1 MRLHIYTPNLKLR
14 NLLHEQINKQR
25 WTDSGFD
32 VPMLAQTTKRAR
44 QITFDFDMVVAA
56 TNSHGHPEPL
66 LLVPRSSIANSPFR
80 LANSIGLIDMGY
92 RGSLKAKVD
101 VIDDFDHA
109 MILDGT
115 RYFQLCRQSWM
126 PWESIVLV
134 DNVHDLPSA
143 PDSRGSGGFGSTGH

>member
-1 MRLHIYTPNLKLR
+1 MRLHIYTSNLKLR

-66 LLVPRSSIANSPFR
+66 LLVPRSSFA
-80 LANSIGLIDMGY
+80 
-92 RGSLKAKVD
+92 
-101 VIDDFDHA
+101 
-109 MILDGT
+109 T
-115 RYFQLCRQSWM
+115 
-126 PWESIVLV
+126 VLV
-134 DNVHDLPSA
+134 LRLRLDVGLGLELFCLGKCFLVPQPRESSRLSA
-143 PDSRGSGGFGSTGH
+143 GCLGCAR

>member
-1 MRLHIYTPNLKLR
+1 MHLNIYTQNPRLR
-14 NLLHEQINKQR
+14 ALLQEQISSRR

-32 VPMLAQTTKRAR
+32 IPMLNQSNKRAK
-44 QITFDFDMVVAA
+44 QITFDFDIVVVA
-56 TNSHGHPEPL
+56 TDSHGNPEPL

-101 VIDDFDHA
+101 VIDDHDHVI
-109 MILDGT
+109 ILEGT

-126 PWESIVLV
+126 PWESINLV
-134 DNVHDLPSA
+134 ENVHDLPAA